1 MSTKPVIF
9 ISYSHKDEP
18 DLYME
23 PAGFRW
29 LSYVKSFLDPA
40 EAHGRMEL
48 WDDRRIDGGG
58 DWRKEIEEALEHCAV
73 CIFLVSRHSLSSRFI
88 LDVEM
93 KRMLE
98 RHHAKGAHLYPI
110 VITSTDLGVA
120 PWLLKLNLKPTNGTA
135 LELYETAL
143 RNKVMADL
151 ASEIRTIVERA
162 AARPPVDTGA
172 PLENVQPP
180 LVHTT
185 GLPETDYVRLV
196 GRDAI
201 LKRLDEAW
209 TDRAINIISLIAEGG
224 AGKSALV
231 NEWLIRLQADQYRS
245 AEAVIGWSFYSQGSK
260 ERATSAE
267 QFLDWT
273 LEKLG
278 IRIDTTSASAK
289 GDAIAEAIGK
299 RRALLILDGVEPL
312 QHGLGRQQGELKD
325 VGLRTLL
332 RRFATMP
339 PTEGHG
345 LVVLT
350 SRLVIND
357 IARWRGGAA
366 PVIDVEELSEEAGAQ
381 LLRDNGVKGTITDLK
396 AAAQAFGG
404 HPLALGLL
412 ASLLKETQY
421 GDVRRRDHIRPYL
434 ADSENPRHD
443 HARRVMESY
452 EKEWLAS
459 RPMEHAIM
467 YIVGL
472 FDRPASGDCLRALRK
487 TPAIEGLTEA
497 LVDLD
502 EDGWRRAVARLREVR
517 LLSPQDPSAP
527 EAVDAHP
534 LVREYF
540 GVRLEQTNRSAWQ
553 AAHGRLYEHLRD
565 TTEEGET
572 PTLATLTPL
581 YQGVAHGCRAGRHE
595 EALEEVYRDR
605 ICRLA
610 AGGSMEFY
618 ATRKLGAFGTDLAAL
633 SWFFD
638 RPYETP
644 AATLTAGH
652 QAWVL
657 NLAALRL
664 RVQGRLIEA
673 LPAQTAGLRMNEA
686 AKHWRNA
693 GIAASNLSETRLTV
707 GEVAAAV
714 ATAQQAIAH
723 ADKTNDKFWMMACRV
738 VYAHA
743 HHAAGRYDEAAR
755 LFADAEHGQKERQRD
770 FPLLYSLQGYLYCD
784 LLMSK
789 GDYAAVIDR
798 ATKTI
803 IIARTNNWLL
813 DIALDTLTIGRAHLA
828 LALAPQ
834 MDAASPGGRRDDVR
848 IARTRLDEAVDG
860 LRASGTFDYIP
871 RGVLPRAA
879 FCRSVGDWGAAV
891 RNLNEVEEIAEPGP
905 MKLHLCD
912 MALERARLAFAHMEA
927 FAPLNGL
934 IDGGPPKPK
943 KPGKAERDSLRD
955 EAAKQLVIAA
965 DYIEKCG
972 YHRRDD
978 QLAELQAVLKGE
990 RTFADLPPWV

>member
-1 MSTKPVIF
+1 
-9 ISYSHKDEP
+9 
-18 DLYME
+18 
-23 PAGFRW
+23 
-29 LSYVKSFLDPA
+29 
-40 EAHGRMEL
+40 
-48 WDDRRIDGGG
+48 
-58 DWRKEIEEALEHCAV
+58 
-73 CIFLVSRHSLSSRFI
+73 
-88 LDVEM
+88 
-93 KRMLE
+93 
-98 RHHAKGAHLYPI
+98 
-110 VITSTDLGVA
+110 
-120 PWLLKLNLKPTNGTA
+120 
-135 LELYETAL
+135 
-143 RNKVMADL
+143 
-151 ASEIRTIVERA
+151 
-162 AARPPVDTGA
+162 
-172 PLENVQPP
+172 
-180 LVHTT
+180 
-185 GLPETDYVRLV
+185 
-196 GRDAI
+196 
-201 LKRLDEAW
+201 
-209 TDRAINIISLIAEGG
+209 
-224 AGKSALV
+224 
-231 NEWLIRLQADQYRS
+231 
-245 AEAVIGWSFYSQGSK
+245 
-260 ERATSAE
+260 
-267 QFLDWT
+267 
-273 LEKLG
+273 
-278 IRIDTTSASAK
+278 
-289 GDAIAEAIGK
+289 
-299 RRALLILDGVEPL
+299 
-312 QHGLGRQQGELKD
+312 
-325 VGLRTLL
+325 
-332 RRFATMP
+332 
-339 PTEGHG
+339 
-345 LVVLT
+345 
-350 SRLVIND
+350 
-357 IARWRGGAA
+357 
-366 PVIDVEELSEEAGAQ
+366 
-381 LLRDNGVKGTITDLK
+381 
-396 AAAQAFGG
+396 
-404 HPLALGLL
+404 
-412 ASLLKETQY
+412 
-421 GDVRRRDHIRPYL
+421 
-434 ADSENPRHD
+434 
-443 HARRVMESY
+443 
-452 EKEWLAS
+452 
-459 RPMEHAIM
+459 MEHAIM

-860 LRASGTFDYIP
+860 LRASGTFDSIP
-871 RGVLPRAA
+871 RRVLSQRGGLGRRRAESQ
-879 FCRSVGDWGAAV
+879 RSR
-891 RNLNEVEEIAEPGP
+891 RNR
-905 MKLHLCD
+905 
-912 MALERARLAFAHMEA
+912 RAGTDEA
-927 FAPLNGL
+927 S
-934 IDGGPPKPK
+934 
-943 KPGKAERDSLRD
+943 SLRHG
-955 EAAKQLVIAA
+955 ARTRPPRFRAHGGIRTAQRA
-965 DYIEKCG
+965 
-972 YHRRDD
+972 HRRWS
-978 QLAELQAVLKGE
+978 AEAKEAG
-990 RTFADLPPWV
+990 